1 MREVGE
7 RFGTFSPASRDAAVD
22 VAAAAAKGGGEL
34 AVAADRFVHERAADE
49 LREAGLL
56 PELER
61 DRGDGQSIA
70 SAYRAAHGWLTAESE
85 RCSVARAG
93 ELGELLAFGGAGSEV
108 QAGLARPELR
118 WRDVL
123 QAGREDLPRF
133 EFPDGKAVRDA
144 AEGQVLTELVVG
156 SVQDACDDYYERRS
170 EAFAHWH
177 DRARA
182 VVPLDDKRELAAFR
196 TLVEEK
202 RQEVDRSIEVGFLAI
217 QGQAGVAL
225 AELGRGEVELGVERR
240 GVEVPPASRGAV
252 EAEKRAEADVGSD
265 GRPARSL
272 ARRLAG
278 SGERPDQVVCEYIAE
293 CLEAVMTRTVDSFD
307 GWARVAFR
315 RTSLDDPGS
324 RARFWNEFDKRLE
337 ASREAFGAD
346 LRREK
351 EVVFQEVR
359 ETLGQGYSLPD
370 EAVKT
375 VADAERRAGV
385 REGAGAAAPSSA
397 REPLVPL
404 VPDGEG
410 VRGKRE
416 ARPFGAEADWPVFPL
431 VPDGEGVRGKREAR
445 PFGAEADWPVV
456 PPAPVG
462 GEVAVARAREARADL
477 VGTPQALAA
486 GKWAQL
492 DLAVSASKGPRALA
506 AAAERV
512 ERSALR
518 QAGLESVGCD
528 PLLVSAA
535 RAARDGAG
543 GKRRGVGL
551 QVLEAD
557 LLEAH
562 ARRCREDPAGA
573 DAAERRFASG
583 RAVVRSSASG
593 HLLAEESYGSRCRVE
608 IDARLGRVPG
618 RLPAGE
624 VEGLSETGAK
634 WLESMRATGAVP
646 PAGREVRGDG
656 DARGWVGS
664 LAGRRAQGFDRV
676 VQLAETRRCA
686 LVAGPAKALLRWGA
700 AGGTWRAQAVG
711 LVVSSSKHLQ
721 AGLLRGNADPL
732 AVAATSSLGSARRMA
747 GGVEEPVGGDR
758 RRLIQLACELSR
770 RQRAA
775 ELSPEGHRDA
785 RAVRL
790 DQWAGH
796 RGGGGSVAGV
806 LKEAHGDRDQLLS
819 RGWIGVE
826 ERRQEERLAGD
837 RDFELL
843 RERVREHGV
852 QVWAQSWQGRGRQG
866 FEEGPEFA
874 FDGRRAYR
882 EGVVEE
888 GRVVRGVKAL
898 FEISG
903 GSVRHASGGQSYV
916 GVSEGLEVTIPEG
929 LTDEKRQSALLF
941 GAAQTVV
948 LQRNPSMRVGDDE
961 ALVLSGVLASHMARE
976 LDATYEPPSEVGRV
990 GPRQVSEG
998 LLRRANALVQEVG
1011 AQVEDEL
1018 ERRSGTGER
1027 ASEIGD
1033 QVDAVARRA
1042 FGVRVEEVVRD
1053 EGARGRFEELGRD
1066 AGAYER

>member
-1 MREVGE
+1 MDSGRHERLVREVGQ
-7 RFGTFSPASRDAAVD
+7 RFGAFSPASRDAAAGV
-22 VAAAAAKGGGEL
+22 VAAAAKGGGVL
-34 AVAADRFVHERAADE
+34 AAAADRFVHERAADE
-49 LREAGLL
+49 LREADLL

-61 DRGDGQSIA
+61 DRGDGETIA
-70 SAYRAAHGWLTAESE
+70 GAYRAAHGWLRAESE

-93 ELGELLAFGGAGSEV
+93 ELGELLALGGAGSEV

-133 EFPDGKAVRDA
+133 EFPDRKAVRA
-144 AEGQVLTELVVG
+144 ADGQVLTDLVVG
-156 SVQDACDDYYERRS
+156 SVKDACDEHYERRS

-182 VVPLDDKRELAAFR
+182 VVPLDDKREVAAFR
-196 TLVEEK
+196 TLVDEK
-202 RQEVDRSIEVGFLAI
+202 RQEFDRSIEVGFLAI
-217 QGQAGVAL
+217 QGQAGGEL
-225 AELGRGEVELGVERR
+225 AELGREAVEVEVEPRR
-240 GVEVPPASRGAV
+240 VEVPAASRGAA
-252 EAEKRAEADVGSD
+252 EAEKRAGVDLGSD

-307 GWARVAFR
+307 GWARAAFR

-324 RARFWNEFDKRLE
+324 RAQFWSEFDKRLE
-337 ASREAFGAD
+337 ASREEFGRD

-375 VADAERRAGV
+375 VADAESAAGV
-385 REGAGAAAPSSA
+385 REGAVAAGSSPA
-397 REPLVPL
+397 REPLVPP
-404 VPDGEG
+404 VPEP
-410 VRGKRE
+410 RGKRQGGATAERSSPAAGGGE
-416 ARPFGAEADWPVFPL
+416 AAADRRPA
-431 VPDGEGVRGKREAR
+431 
-445 PFGAEADWPVV
+445 
-456 PPAPVG
+456 APVG
-462 GEVAVARAREARADL
+462 EEVAVARAREARADL
-477 VGTPQALAA
+477 VGTPQALVA

-492 DLAVSASKGPRALA
+492 DLAVSASKGPRSLA
-506 AAAERV
+506 AASERV
-512 ERSALR
+512 DRSVLR

-535 RAARDGAG
+535 RAARDGVD

-551 QVLEAD
+551 QVLEED

-573 DAAERRFASG
+573 DAAEERFASG
-583 RAVVRSSASG
+583 RAMVRSSASG
-593 HLLAEESYGSRCRVE
+593 HLLAEESYGARCRVE

-624 VEGLSETGAK
+624 VAGLSETGAK

-646 PAGREVRGDG
+646 RARREVRGEG
-656 DARGWVGS
+656 DARGWVAS

-676 VQLAETRRCA
+676 VQLAETRRGA
-686 LVAGPAKALLRWGA
+686 LVSRPAKALLRWGA
-700 AGGTWRAQAVG
+700 GGGTWRAQAVG

-732 AVAATSSLGSARRMA
+732 AVAVTSSLGSARRLA
-747 GGVEEPVGGDR
+747 GGVEEPVSGDR

-785 RAVRL
+785 RGARL
-790 DQWAGH
+790 GQWASH

-826 ERRQEERLAGD
+826 DRRQEERLAGD

-852 QVWAQSWQGRGRQG
+852 QVWAQSWHGRGRQG

-888 GRVVRGVKAL
+888 GRVSAGVKAL

-903 GSVRHASGGQSYV
+903 GSVRHASSGQSYV

-929 LTDEKRQSALLF
+929 LTDEKRQSALLY

-948 LQRNPSMRVGDDE
+948 LMRNPSMRAGDDE

-976 LDATYEPPSEVGRV
+976 LDATYEAPAEAGRV
-990 GPRQVSEG
+990 SPRQVSEG
-998 LLRRANALVQEVG
+998 LLRRANVLVQEVG

-1018 ERRSGTGER
+1018 ERRAGAGER
-1027 ASEIGD
+1027 TKEIGD
-1033 QVDAVARRA
+1033 QVDSVARRA
-1042 FGVRVEEVVRD
+1042 FGVRVEEVVREED
-1053 EGARGRFEELGRD
+1053 ARGRFEELDRD
-1066 AGAYER
+1066 AGAYGR

>member
-1 MREVGE
+1 MAVDSGRHERLVREVGK
-7 RFGTFSPASRDAAVD
+7 RFGAFSPASRDAAVD

-34 AVAADRFVHERAADE
+34 AAAADRFVHERAADE
-49 LREAGLL
+49 LRELKLL
-56 PELER
+56 PELEG
-61 DRGDGQSIA
+61 GDGGSIA
-70 SAYRAAHGWLTAESE
+70 LAYRGAHGWLRAESE

-93 ELGELLAFGGAGSEV
+93 ELGELLALGGAGSEV

-133 EFPDGKAVRDA
+133 EFPDRKAVRDA
-144 AEGQVLTELVVG
+144 AAGEALTELVVG
-156 SVQDACDDYYERRS
+156 SVKDACDGHYERRS

-182 VVPLDDKRELAAFR
+182 VVPLDDKREVAAFR

-202 RQEVDRSIEVGFLAI
+202 RQEFDRSIEAGFLAI
-217 QGQAGVAL
+217 QGQAGAEL
-225 AELGRGEVELGVERR
+225 AELGREAVEVEVEPRR
-240 GVEVPPASRGAV
+240 VEVPAASRGGAD
-252 EAEKRAEADVGSD
+252 AEKRAEADLGSD

-278 SGERPDQVVCEYIAE
+278 AGERPDQVVCEYIAE

-324 RARFWNEFDKRLE
+324 RAQFWNEFDKRLE
-337 ASREAFGAD
+337 ASREAFGRD

-385 REGAGAAAPSSA
+385 REAAGA
-397 REPLVPL
+397 
-404 VPDGEG
+404 
-410 VRGKRE
+410 
-416 ARPFGAEADWPVFPL
+416 
-431 VPDGEGVRGKREAR
+431 
-445 PFGAEADWPVV
+445 
-456 PPAPVG
+456 PAPVRGALVPPDEGSSEKTQGDWETAETDWSPAVSVG
-462 GEVAVARAREARADL
+462 GDVAAALAREARADL
-477 VGTPQALAA
+477 LGTPQALVA

-528 PLLVSAA
+528 PLLVLAA
-535 RAARDGAG
+535 RAARDGG
-543 GKRRGVGL
+543 DGKRGGGGL
-551 QVLEAD
+551 QALGDD
-557 LLEAH
+557 LSEAH
-562 ARRCREDPAGA
+562 LRRCREDPAGA
-573 DAAERRFASG
+573 EAAERRFASG
-583 RAVVRSSASG
+583 RAVLRSSASA
-593 HLLAEESYGSRCRVE
+593 HLVAEESYGSRCRVE

-634 WLESMRATGAVP
+634 WLESMRVTGAVP
-646 PAGREVRGDG
+646 RAGREVRAGG

-676 VQLAETRRCA
+676 VQLADTRRCA
-686 LVAGPAKALLRWGA
+686 LVSGPAKALLRWGT
-700 AGGTWRAQAVG
+700 AGGTWRAQAAG
-711 LVVSSSKHLQ
+711 LVLSSSKHLQ

-732 AVAATSSLGSARRMA
+732 AVAATSSLGSARRLA

-785 RAVRL
+785 RGGRL
-790 DQWAGH
+790 GQWASH

-806 LKEAHGDRDQLLS
+806 LKEVHGDRDQLLS

-843 RERVREHGV
+843 RERVRDHGV

-866 FEEGPEFA
+866 FEEGPDFV

-888 GRVVRGVKAL
+888 GRVAAGVKAL
-898 FEISG
+898 FEVSG
-903 GSVRHASGGQSYV
+903 GSVRHASAGQSYV

-929 LTDEKRQSALLF
+929 LSDEKRQSALLF

-948 LQRNPSMRVGDDE
+948 LKRHPSMRAGDEE

-976 LDATYEPPSEVGRV
+976 LDATYEPPSEAGRV
-990 GPRQVSEG
+990 APRQVSEG

-1011 AQVEDEL
+1011 AQVEEEL
-1018 ERRSGTGER
+1018 ERRDGAGEV
-1027 ASEIGD
+1027 EKGIGD
-1033 QVDAVARRA
+1033 QVDFVARRA
-1042 FGVRVEEVVRD
+1042 FGARVEEVVRE
-1053 EGARGRFEELGRD
+1053 EGARGRFEQLGRD
-1066 AGAYER
+1066 AGAYGR

>member
-1 MREVGE
+1 M
-7 RFGTFSPASRDAAVD
+7 D
-22 VAAAAAKGGGEL
+22 VAAAAARGGAEL
-34 AVAADRFVHERAADE
+34 AAAADRFVHERAADE
-49 LREAGLL
+49 LRGLELL
-56 PELER
+56 PGLEG
-61 DRGDGQSIA
+61 GDGGSVS
-70 SAYRAAHGWLTAESE
+70 SAYRAAHGWLRAESE

-93 ELGELLAFGGAGSEV
+93 ELGELLALGGASSEV
-108 QAGLARPELR
+108 QAGLPRPELR

-123 QAGREDLPRF
+123 HAGREDLPRF
-133 EFPDGKAVRDA
+133 ELPDRKAVRDA
-144 AEGQVLTELVVG
+144 ADGQALTDLVVG

-182 VVPLDDKRELAAFR
+182 VVPLDDKREVAAFR

-202 RQEVDRSIEVGFLAI
+202 RQEFDRSIEVGFLAI
-217 QGQAGVAL
+217 QGQAGAEL
-225 AELGRGEVELGVERR
+225 AELGREEVELGVELRR
-240 GVEVPPASRGAV
+240 VEVPAASRAAAEV
-252 EAEKRAEADVGSD
+252 EKRAEVDLGSD

-307 GWARVAFR
+307 GWARAAFR

-324 RARFWNEFDKRLE
+324 RTQFWSEFDKRLE
-337 ASREAFGAD
+337 ASREAFGRD

-359 ETLGQGYSLPD
+359 ETLGRGYSLPD
-370 EAVKT
+370 EALKT
-375 VADAERRAGV
+375 VADAERQAGV
-385 REGAGAAAPSSA
+385 REAAGAPSSA
-397 REPLVPL
+397 PASGRKPLVPP
-404 VPDGEG
+404 VPDVERDEG
-410 VRGKRE
+410 PREKRS
-416 ARPFGAEADWPVFPL
+416 AD
-431 VPDGEGVRGKREAR
+431 RETQAAA
-445 PFGAEADWPVV
+445 GSAAS
-456 PPAPVG
+456 PAG

-477 VGTPQALAA
+477 VGTPQALVV

-506 AAAERV
+506 EAAERV

-535 RAARDGAG
+535 RAARDELD
-543 GKRRGVGL
+543 GKRAGVGL
-551 QVLEAD
+551 DVLERD
-557 LLEAH
+557 LREAH
-562 ARRCREDPAGA
+562 GRRCREDPAGA

-583 RAVVRSSASG
+583 RAVLRSSASG
-593 HLLAEESYGSRCRVE
+593 HLLGEESYGSRCRVE

-618 RLPAGE
+618 RLPAGV

-634 WLESMRATGAVP
+634 WLESMRGTGAVP
-646 PAGREVRGDG
+646 PARREVRVDG

-686 LVAGPAKALLRWGA
+686 LVSGPAKALLRWGT

-711 LVVSSSKHLQ
+711 LVFSSSKHLQ

-732 AVAATSSLGSARRMA
+732 AVAATSSLGSARRLA

-775 ELSPEGHRDA
+775 ELSPDGHRDA
-785 RAVRL
+785 RGVRMG
-790 DQWAGH
+790 QWASH

-819 RGWIGVE
+819 RSWIGVE

-843 RERVREHGV
+843 RERVRDHGV

-866 FEEGPEFA
+866 FEA
-874 FDGRRAYR
+874 GRRAYR
-882 EGVVEE
+882 EGVVEDS
-888 GRVVRGVKAL
+888 RAAAGVKAL
-898 FEISG
+898 LEISG
-903 GSVRHASGGQSYV
+903 GSVRHASAGQSYV

-929 LTDEKRQSALLF
+929 LPDEKRQSALLF

-948 LQRNPSMRVGDDE
+948 LKRHPSMRVGDDE
-961 ALVLSGVLASHMARE
+961 VLVLSGVLASHMARE
-976 LDATYEPPSEVGRV
+976 LDATYEPPAEAGRV
-990 GPRQVSEG
+990 APRQVSDG

-1011 AQVEDEL
+1011 ARVEEEL
-1018 ERRSGTGER
+1018 ERRVGVGEV
-1027 ASEIGD
+1027 EEGVGD
-1033 QVDAVARRA
+1033 QVDFVARQA
-1042 FGVRVEEVVRD
+1042 FGARVEEIEREKD
-1053 EGARGRFEELGRD
+1053 ARGRFEELGRD
-1066 AGAYER
+1066 AGAYGR